1 MYIFVG
7 ILFSTLWVYLFF
19 SSNATNRHFWLSS
32 LESRGN
38 LFFWIVLVACESSFN
53 LCKFNFESQ
62 REGFSLSKIFTE
74 TKLEITRHMKG
85 YWHFQGYTFK
95 AHWHFLQN
103 FYFAHK
109 TIKKTC
115 NYILKIY
122 ATRTDIGIF
131 EGTTGGGHIL
141 ELLGPETVWA
151 GTFWGVLKV
160 LLRASTKLL
169 QTCCISLFYFL

>member
-1 MYIFVG
+1 M
-7 ILFSTLWVYLFF
+7 
-19 SSNATNRHFWLSS
+19 
-32 LESRGN
+32 
-38 LFFWIVLVACESSFN
+38 VACESSFS
-53 LCKFNFESQ
+53 LCKFHFESPK
-62 REGFSLSKIFTE
+62 RRFFTLKDFHRNKIGKYTTHKRILAFSRVFPQSTLTLFAKYGLYYKI
-74 TKLEITRHMKG
+74 
-85 YWHFQGYTFK
+85 
-95 AHWHFLQN
+95 
-103 FYFAHK
+103 
-109 TIKKTC
+109 IKKTC